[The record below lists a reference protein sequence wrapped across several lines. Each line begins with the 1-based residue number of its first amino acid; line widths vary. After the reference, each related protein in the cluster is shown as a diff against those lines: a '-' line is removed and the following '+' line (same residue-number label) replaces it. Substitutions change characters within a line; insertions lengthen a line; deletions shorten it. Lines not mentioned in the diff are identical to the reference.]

1 MSKGTGKVPTQSQT
15 MSAGPWSGQ
24 APHLMGLYQRA
35 AELPMQQYNPESTYA
50 AQGPETQQALGMTAA
65 TARGGANQPA
75 VDQWNQTVGGDYLY
89 GGPGFNAALKA
100 AGDTITP
107 MVQGQF
113 EAGGRYGGGLAQE
126 AETSALANAFASQY
140 GQERQN
146 QLAAMS
152 MGSPA
157 YRDAAQLGQVGTAQ
171 DAYQQGALDDQ
182 TARWNFAQQA
192 PYDQLQ
198 AQSGVI
204 QAGYPGS
211 QSAQQGYGPPGLL
224 DIFGA
229 DLAADAPWGFSGIG
243 AVGNIWDRVN
253 SYGDI

>member
-1 MSKGTGKVPTQSQT
+1 
-15 MSAGPWSGQ
+15 
-24 APHLMGLYQRA
+24 LRGLYQQA
-35 AELPMQQYNPESTYA
+35 ADLPMQQYNPGQTFAGQS
-50 AQGPETQQALGMTAA
+50 PETQEALGMTAA

-89 GGPGFNAALKA
+89 GGKGFNAALDA
-100 AGDTITP
+100 AHSQIAP

-113 EAGGRYGGGLAQE
+113 ESGGRYGSGLAQE
-126 AETSALANAFASQY
+126 AETSALANAFAGQY
-140 GQERQN
+140 GMERQN
-146 QLAAMS
+146 QLAAMG

-157 YRDAAQLGQVGTAQ
+157 YRDAAALGQVGTAQ
-171 DAYQQGALDDQ
+171 DVYGQGVLDDE

-192 PYDQLQ
+192 PYDRLNT
-198 AQSGVI
+198 QSGII

-211 QSAQQGYGPPGLL
+211 QSATQSYGPPGLL

-229 DLAADAPWGFSGIG
+229 DLRANIESGG
-243 AVGNIWDRVN
+243 LGGEFGNIWDRIG